1 MSGSRHGFA
10 ETEGG
15 RIAYQMAGVGPAVV
29 LVHPGL
35 WDMRAWDD
43 QFDVFA
49 ERFTVLRYDV
59 RGYGRS
65 SRPTGTPY
73 SHVRDQVAVMDAAG
87 VGSAALVGCSM
98 GGGMEL
104 DFALTHPERVRALVV
119 VASAV
124 GGFEE
129 NEDEERWW
137 DDHTAGMKD
146 AFDAGELDRVQ
157 EIRLSIW
164 APLGTGDPAGRR
176 IRDIAF
182 DNIHE
187 ITMDESAA
195 EQLDPP
201 AIERLEEIACPTLVI
216 PADHDP
222 PDLQRASAELGAR
235 IPRAVT
241 VTIPDTD
248 HVVGMRRPGAF
259 NDAVLAFLERTA

>member
-1 MSGSRHGFA
+1 MTGSREGFA
-10 ETEGG
+10 EVEGG
-15 RIAYQMAGVGPAVV
+15 RIAYEVAGAGPAVV

-35 WDMRAWDD
+35 WDMRAWDE
-43 QFDVFA
+43 QFELFA

-65 SRPTGTPY
+65 SRPAGTPY
-73 SHVRDQVAVMDAAG
+73 SHVRDQVAVMAAAG
-87 VGSAALVGCSM
+87 VDVAAMVGCSM
-98 GGGMEL
+98 GGGVEL
-104 DFALTHPERVRALVV
+104 DFTLTHPQRVRALVV

-124 GGFEE
+124 SGFQE

-137 DDHTAGMKD
+137 DRRAAGMKE
-146 AFDAGELDRVQ
+146 AFDAGDLERVQ

-164 APLGTGDPAGRR
+164 APLGTHDAAGRR

-195 EQLDPP
+195 EELDPP
-201 AIERLEEIACPTLVI
+201 AIRRLEEIACPTLVI

-222 PDLQRASAELGAR
+222 PDLQRASAELAAR
-235 IPRAVT
+235 IPSAIT

-248 HVVGMRRPGAF
+248 HVVAMRRPRAF